1 MVAVIGVL
9 SAFLAAIFV
18 LNRWH
23 NFGLAMLVSSALVA
37 LTGGFSVNQ
46 ALSIFWQSA
55 TMRVT
60 LELLLVVALINMLG
74 FILKKAGTLEKIVQK
89 MLIVLKDVRLLV
101 ITIPAIIGLLPVPG
115 GAIMSAPLVVET
127 GKKAGLSPERQ
138 AAANVLFRHLVYFV
152 FPLYPTLILAGDV
165 SGIPIMAFVKHQ
177 FWPMAVGLAVSI
189 IVLFRLSDQRE
200 EREVTEDR
208 WLDAF
213 IHLIYYALPIIIL
226 LFLALVL
233 QINFSIAAIVGI
245 LTALLSGIKSGEQF
259 VARVKSY
266 VLPSVDWNLSAA
278 VLGIMVF
285 RGYVEASGAM
295 ATLANQLESVGIPV
309 LVLAV
314 IVPLLTGIATGA
326 SLIGVGILF
335 PLLLP
340 LVPAG
345 MDKVAFLSL
354 IFISNM
360 IGYMASPVHMCLALT
375 REVCQARFGGMYPF
389 LVPPLAAILI
399 TSVILAI
406 V

>member
-1 MVAVIGVL
+1 
-9 SAFLAAIFV
+9 
-18 LNRWH
+18 
-23 NFGLAMLVSSALVA
+23 
-37 LTGGFSVNQ
+37 
-46 ALSIFWQSA
+46 
-55 TMRVT
+55 
-60 LELLLVVALINMLG
+60 
-74 FILKKAGTLEKIVQK
+74 
-89 MLIVLKDVRLLV
+89 
-101 ITIPAIIGLLPVPG
+101 
-115 GAIMSAPLVVET
+115 
-127 GKKAGLSPERQ
+127 
-138 AAANVLFRHLVYFV
+138 
-152 FPLYPTLILAGDV
+152 
-165 SGIPIMAFVKHQ
+165 MAFVKHQ

-360 IGYMASPVHMCLALT
+360 IGYMASAKPVSEECIH
-375 REVCQARFGGMYPF
+375 F
-389 LVPPLAAILI
+389 
-399 TSVILAI
+399 
-406 V
+406 